1 MEQQPQPL
9 PPLLKRLAQIFILVA
24 IVGLIDAT
32 YLSVQKFSGATIPCF
47 VGGSCDIVTSSRFS
61 EFFGIPISLF
71 GALYY
76 LTVVIF
82 VSRFLDKG
90 LKKLMIAAIVLA
102 SVGFLVSLLLL
113 YVQAF
118 VLHAYCLYCLLS
130 AGTSTLLF
138 IL

>member
-1 MEQQPQPL
+1 M
-9 PPLLKRLAQIFILVA
+9 
-24 IVGLIDAT
+24 
-32 YLSVQKFSGATIPCF
+32 
-47 VGGSCDIVTSSRFS
+47 
-61 EFFGIPISLF
+61 
-71 GALYY
+71 
-76 LTVVIF
+76 VIF
-82 VSRFLDKG
+82 VSRFLDKR

-138 IL
+138 ILGMAILRQIKKY